1 MCYTRRPMAE
11 TILSVENL
19 VKNYGAFRAVD
30 GISFAIPRGKVIG
43 FLGPN
48 GAGKT
53 TTIQILM
60 GITLANGGT
69 IQYFGQDFARH
80 RLACLQRI
88 NFTSAFNTLLG
99 RITVFENLL
108 VFAGLYQ
115 VPRARQKIRDLMA
128 TFEIP
133 DLGNEFY
140 KNLSA
145 GQRTRVNLVKSLL
158 NDPEIILMDEPTAS
172 LDPDI
177 SDKTLTLIEKLRA
190 ERNLSILYTSHNM
203 DEVTRICDEVI
214 FLDHGKIVAQDTP
227 RNLTKLITGSQLRLK
242 VEGGSAGLAPYL
254 EGQGLRFKLPDAQSV
269 VVETEEGLIPG
280 VLFGIS
286 QSGARITDI
295 EIKKPTLEDVF
306 LDFAR
311 KR

>member
-1 MCYTRRPMAE
+1 MSE
-11 TILSVENL
+11 TILAVDNL
-19 VKNYGAFRAVD
+19 VKNYRAFRAVD
-30 GISFAIPRGKVIG
+30 GISFAIPRGKVVG

-60 GITLANGGT
+60 GITLANGGS
-69 IQYFGQDFARH
+69 IRYFDMDFARH

-227 RNLTKLITGSQLRLK
+227 RNLTKLITGASLSLHIA
-242 VEGGSAGLAPYL
+242 GGSAALVPYL
-254 EGQGLRFKLPDAQSV
+254 EAQKLQFTLPDAQSV
-269 VVETEEGLIPG
+269 RVQTEESQIPA

-286 QSGARITDI
+286 QAGVTISDI
-295 EIKKPTLEDVF
+295 EIRKPTLEDVF

>member
-1 MCYTRRPMAE
+1 MAAVLE
-11 TILSVENL
+11 VENL
-19 VKNYGAFRAVD
+19 VKTYGSFHAVD
-30 GISFAIPRGKVIG
+30 GISFAIPKGKVIG

-53 TTIQILM
+53 TTIQMLM
-60 GITLANGGT
+60 GITLANGGA
-69 IQYFGQDFARH
+69 IRYFGRDFARH
-80 RLACLQRI
+80 RLDCLQRI
-88 NFTSAFNTLLG
+88 NFTSAFNTLLV
-99 RITVFENLL
+99 RITVWENLL

-115 VPRARQKIRDLMA
+115 VPRARAKIAALLDY
-128 TFEIP
+128 FEIG
-133 DLGNEFY
+133 DLKDSFY

-214 FLDHGKIVAQDTP
+214 FLDHGRIVAQDTP
-227 RNLTKLITGSQLRLK
+227 RNLTRRITRATLRLRI
-242 VEGGSAGLAPYL
+242 EGEASIAVPYL
-254 EGQGLRFKLPDAQSV
+254 EAEAVDFKRPDDHTFVIQ
-269 VVETEEGLIPG
+269 TEEHRIPR

-286 QSGARITDI
+286 NTGAQVSDI

-311 KR
+311 KH

>member
-1 MCYTRRPMAE
+1 MAHAVLE
-11 TILSVENL
+11 VENL
-19 VKNYGAFRAVD
+19 VKTYGTFRAVD

-53 TTIQILM
+53 TTIQMLL
-60 GITLANGGT
+60 GITLSNGGT
-69 IQYFGQDFARH
+69 IRYFGQDFARH
-80 RLACLQRI
+80 RLQCLQRI

-99 RITVFENLL
+99 RITVWENLL
-108 VFAGLYQ
+108 VFAGLYR
-115 VPRARQKIRDLMA
+115 VARARAKIDELPA
-128 TFEIP
+128 YFEIA
-133 DLGNEFY
+133 DLGREFY

-214 FLDHGKIVAQDTP
+214 FLDHGRIVAQDTP
-227 RNLTKLITGSQLRLK
+227 RNLTKLITRASLRVRLEDPAAAL
-242 VEGGSAGLAPYL
+242 VPYL
-254 EGQGLRFKLPDAQSV
+254 DGEALAYTLPDEYSIALD
-269 VVETEEGLIPG
+269 TEEYLIPR

-286 QSGARITDI
+286 NAGARIADI
-295 EIKKPTLEDVF
+295 EIRKPTLEDVF

-311 KR
+311 KH

>member
-1 MCYTRRPMAE
+1 
-11 TILSVENL
+11 
-19 VKNYGAFRAVD
+19 
-30 GISFAIPRGKVIG
+30 
-43 FLGPN
+43 
-48 GAGKT
+48 
-53 TTIQILM
+53 
-60 GITLANGGT
+60 
-69 IQYFGQDFARH
+69 
-80 RLACLQRI
+80 LQRI

-99 RITVFENLL
+99 RISVFENLL

-115 VPRARQKIRDLMA
+115 VPRARQKIRDLLVA
-128 TFEIP
+128 FEIG
-133 DLGNEFY
+133 DLGNAFY

-177 SDKTLTLIEKLRA
+177 SDKTLTLIETLRR

-214 FLDHGKIVAQDTP
+214 FLDRGKIVAQDTP
-227 RNLTKLITGSQLRLK
+227 HNLTKRITGSALRLK
-242 VEGGSAGLAPYL
+242 IDGGSAALVPYL
-254 EGQGLRFKLPDAQSV
+254 EAQALRFALPDAQT
-269 VVETEEGLIPG
+269 VEVSTEESEIPA

-286 QSGARITDI
+286 GAGPRILDI

-306 LDFAR
+306 LNFAR

>member
-1 MCYTRRPMAE
+1 MAAVLE
-11 TILSVENL
+11 VESL
-19 VKNYGAFRAVD
+19 VKTYGTFRAVD
-30 GISFAIPRGKVIG
+30 GISFAIPSGKVIG

-53 TTIQILM
+53 TTIQMLM
-60 GITLANGGT
+60 GITLSNGGV
-69 IQYFGQDFARH
+69 IRYFGQDFARH
-80 RLACLQRI
+80 RLDCLQRI

-99 RITVFENLL
+99 RITVWENLL
-108 VFAGLYQ
+108 VFAGLYR
-115 VPRARQKIRDLMA
+115 VARPRAKIAGLLDY
-128 TFEIP
+128 FEIG
-133 DLGNEFY
+133 DLGREFY

-214 FLDHGKIVAQDTP
+214 FLDHGRIVAHDTP
-227 RNLTKLITGSQLRLK
+227 RNLTKRITRASLRLRI
-242 VEGGSAGLAPYL
+242 EGGALALVPRLEADGLDFA
-254 EGQGLRFKLPDAQSV
+254 RPDDHTLV
-269 VVETEEGLIPG
+269 IETEEPLIPR
-280 VLFGIS
+280 VLFDIS
-286 QSGARITDI
+286 NAGARISDI
-295 EIKKPTLEDVF
+295 EIRKPTLEDVF
-306 LDFAR
+306 LDLAR